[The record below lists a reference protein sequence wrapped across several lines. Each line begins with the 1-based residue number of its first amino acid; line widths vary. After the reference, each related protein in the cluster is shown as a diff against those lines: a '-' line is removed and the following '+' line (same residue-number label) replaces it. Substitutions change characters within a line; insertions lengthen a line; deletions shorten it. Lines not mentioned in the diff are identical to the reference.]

1 MNIINHCYIIK
12 FIYVHMIISFWNI
25 AISQISSSKWQC
37 TNENKKH
44 ALLYNQQ
51 PGWGRSVH
59 FNIWIHF
66 YPVGDMITGTKA
78 GDGQY
83 ARTDYTGACVCLI
96 IKSWFLHVCPL
107 VLKMPLDS
115 SCSDPLV
122 CVCVW
127 IIEEKPE
134 VSEVARG
141 LYIPC
146 PEHYKNYCVHGD
158 CEYPNML
165 STPSCRYTHTH
176 LWCVWSLKRIPSRK
190 IWINVCVQAHS
201 FLWLCMEL

>member
-1 MNIINHCYIIK
+1 
-12 FIYVHMIISFWNI
+12 MIISFWNI

-37 TNENKKH
+37 TNEKKKKH

-51 PGWGRSVH
+51 TGWGSSVH
-59 FNIWIHF
+59 FNIWIRF
-66 YPVGDMITGTKA
+66 YPEGDMITGTKA

-83 ARTDYTGACVCLI
+83 ARTDYTGACVFDNKKLI
-96 IKSWFLHVCPL
+96 FTCMSCGSEDALGF
-107 VLKMPLDS
+107 
-115 SCSDPLV
+115 SCSDPLM

-165 STPSCRYTHTH
+165 STPSCRYTHT
-176 LWCVWSLKRIPSRK
+176 LMMCLI
-190 IWINVCVQAHS
+190 IQAYPV
-201 FLWLCMEL
+201 